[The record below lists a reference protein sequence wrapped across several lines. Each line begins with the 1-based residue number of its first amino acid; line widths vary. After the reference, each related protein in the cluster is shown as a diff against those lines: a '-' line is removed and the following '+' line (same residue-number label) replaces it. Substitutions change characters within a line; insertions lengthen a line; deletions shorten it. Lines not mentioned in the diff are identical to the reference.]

1 MRMSRWS
8 SDVWS
13 SDLMLWGSDDFAK
26 ARMRLS
32 ELPETRIA
40 GERARLNA
48 RAALVETVECRRALL
63 LRHFGE
69 HPPERCGNCD
79 ICLDPP
85 RQVDATVLAQ
95 KLLSAVYR
103 TGHSLCAGHVEAVL
117 TGKNDERIANSGR
130 DQHPDLRTVGIAKG
144 R

>member
-1 MRMSRWS
+1 
-8 SDVWS
+8 
-13 SDLMLWGSDDFAK
+13 MLWGADDFAK

-48 RAALVETVECRRALL
+48 LAALVETVECRRALL

-79 ICLDPP
+79 LCLDHPP
-85 RQVDATVLAQ
+85 QVDAPVLAQ
-95 KLLSAVYR
+95 NLLSAAHR
-103 TGHSLCAGHVEAVL
+103 PGQTS
-117 TGKNDERIANSGR
+117 TGKEQGR
-130 DQHPDLRTVGIAKG
+130 G
-144 R
+144 RG